1 MLRALLRFPI
11 FSTLIA
17 LLTSFAFAGSQDAEQ
32 PREKS
37 DGVPSADSPG
47 AYFAGLMDACQQ
59 IDFLSRNERF
69 EALLQA
75 SQRFRDYL
83 KDASEYL
90 PPSEP
95 RRLAKFTAAKRSLEQ
110 LSLAIHNFLWRN
122 DERSLRDASEKLQ
135 LLANHTQS
143 LLSAEE
149 IEQARQYKQ
158 LAKS

>member
-1 MLRALLRFPI
+1 MLRDLLGFPI

-17 LLTSFAFAGSQDAEQ
+17 LLTNFAFASPQGAVQS
-32 PREKS
+32 RKKS
-37 DGVPSADSPG
+37 DGEPAAGSSG

-69 EALLQA
+69 DALVQA
-75 SQRFRDYL
+75 SQSFNDYL
-83 KDASEYL
+83 KDASTHL

-143 LLSAEE
+143 LISAEE